1 MKSYGFFWGGRVLE
15 NQATGVSGELEFEGI
30 VRIVPSFSEKKIMI
44 RKDPN
49 DKVSVVKLQQ
59 FMTIVSCLSP
69 ERKGLRLEIS
79 AVVWVEAGEGL
90 ATTQGPSNNGSQPFT
105 STVSGMISQVRMAM

>member
-1 MKSYGFFWGGRVLE
+1 
-15 NQATGVSGELEFEGI
+15 
-30 VRIVPSFSEKKIMI
+30 MI

-105 STVSGMISQVRMAM
+105 STVGGMISQVRMAM